1 MNSWSNYVGQ
11 DVAGRYRLESMLGV
25 GSFGAVYFAR
35 DDKTQQTVMLRLLP
49 MELGGQSLFDVAAL
63 TDFHHPQAIG
73 VSDVGEFEGTRYLVM
88 PCAVGTRIQVREPWQ
103 FERVLKFVRQV
114 SAPLIAFQKQFDL
127 QHLHL
132 HPGNVFVDETSRKP
146 LFQVADLGLASQVGA
161 GPLILEA
168 IRERRTTPEFLS
180 PEQLQGN
187 VPSSQSD
194 VYAFGAMLFHLIS
207 GSPPFPYSGE
217 SLSSYALHVS
227 KTSPPRFKDV
237 SDQLNVVSYLESII
251 LRCLSKD
258 AGGRPG
264 SLQEFVDSFEMG
276 YRDFQTSTMSGMSL
290 ASLNELC
297 RDEFNAPKPDTTTA
311 PIVLKPDVA
320 LKTMPPIPRS
330 PSTLPPSDMLP
341 VAKSPP
347 TRNDEIPYRA
357 YPHGTDTKVGLPGSP
372 TPSNNLSL
380 ESNALLQSINPKF
393 SPWSGMEV
401 EPEKLAKQG
410 TSGSS
415 PRTDIAQPNATIA
428 PGSISSHVFP
438 HQPAP
443 SQTERDR
450 AIEQSTGTLAPNS
463 LPRPTDTFAA
473 QPHNESQP
481 ITPNTSPPAMS
492 GPTFPKQESAVS
504 NQWSSFGTRTPQ
516 AADHNRVN
524 QGNGTGQGG
533 RSNQVGADQT
543 LAPSSSRPVPEAPIA
558 SGGAAESNLT
568 MQMQQDWLRSQLPPA
583 QVANSAP
590 MRPRAKSKKTGT
602 PTGVIVLVAG
612 LAVASIGVFAYSK
625 SLVSRV
631 QKNVA
636 TLVSQDRYLEAK
648 TALRD
653 AHKLADIGLRRD
665 EEIERLLSDGLH
677 KLEQLQTEGK
687 LPEAVLLTGQLDV
700 AFALEPLSKS
710 KEPQRSRQEIA
721 DGVKKK
727 VLEFARQPQL
737 NRALD
742 ELDGDVADAFR
753 KVAKQLSAESSEL
766 NVVQIKRAIVDV
778 GLELANER
786 SRDQPAA
793 AFEILDKWQRK
804 FLTDDDIS
812 DEKKTELKER
822 HCEARVRKAL
832 GEAKQFKDE
841 ARSVTGRYPAAVAL
855 LDNLL
860 RDLDEGSCA
869 TLRVKVLVERSQTF
883 LAWAEA
889 KGESESDSSKRFE
902 QSLNDLT
909 AALNTFESTK
919 SDGAAINGSVMKADV
934 LHARTTTL
942 LARGTWYTSQESA
955 DSSTQSLLLAVR
967 DFKEALVDNPNQ
979 ADAQTRLGAIR
990 EKAQSGAQDAFRS
1003 AQEEPKGAKSD
1014 DYFCKAD
1021 RQLTL
1026 VIETSLAREDDSL
1039 AQYARLQRGLA
1050 RSSFREP
1057 DYANAI
1063 ADLTKSTAQASDLRL
1078 TEIGKKL
1085 LPDADS
1091 ADREFQLQYWFAV
1104 GKSRLAWLVATC
1116 PRDDIRSSAKGTV
1129 KAVEQAQ
1136 LAVATLQGMIDKLDQ
1151 HEELREKLRQDACSA
1166 QKSLAVA
1173 WADAG
1178 QFEKAKVTIG
1188 TLQGSLDRKAKG
1200 WEADER
1206 NDLDILLQNYVEKGI
1221 PYRVADLPETTRN
1234 CLEK

>member
-25 GSFGAVYFAR
+25 GSFGAVYVAR
-35 DDKTQQTVMLRLLP
+35 DDQTRRSVKLRLLP
-49 MELGGQSLFDVAAL
+49 TELGGQSLFDVAAL
-63 TDFHHPQAIG
+63 TDFQHPQAIG

-132 HPGNVFVDETSRKP
+132 HPGNVFVDETSGKP
-146 LFQVADLGLASQVGA
+146 QFQVADLGLASQVGA

-237 SDQLNVVSYLESII
+237 SDQLNVDSYLESII

-290 ASLNELC
+290 ASLNDLC
-297 RDEFNAPKPDTTTA
+297 RDEFSTPKPATTTA
-311 PIVLKPDVA
+311 PIVPKPDTA
-320 LKTMPPIPRS
+320 SKMTPPAPPVPRV
-330 PSTLPPSDMLP
+330 PSTLPTSDMLP
-341 VAKSPP
+341 VAKPP
-347 TRNDEIPYRA
+347 ATRNDEIPYRA

-372 TPSNNLSL
+372 TPSSNLSL
-380 ESNALLQSINPKF
+380 ESNALLQSLNPKF
-393 SPWSGMEV
+393 SPWSGMGE
-401 EPEKLAKQG
+401 EPDKPAAST
-410 TSGSS
+410 TSSS
-415 PRTDIAQPNATIA
+415 APRSDVAQPTATN
-428 PGSISSHVFP
+428 PPRPLSPPVTP
-438 HQPAP
+438 PRPASP
-443 SQTERDR
+443 QSERNR
-450 AIEQSTGTLAPNS
+450 VIEQSTGTLAPSS
-463 LPRPTDTFAA
+463 LPQPTDTFAA
-473 QPHNESQP
+473 QPHNESRP
-481 ITPNTSPPAMS
+481 ITPNTSSPAMS
-492 GPTFPKQESAVS
+492 RPMFPKQDS
-504 NQWSSFGTRTPQ
+504 
-516 AADHNRVN
+516 
-524 QGNGTGQGG
+524 
-533 RSNQVGADQT
+533 ADQT
-543 LAPSSSRPVPEAPIA
+543 LAPSSSHPIPEAPVA
-558 SGGAAESNLT
+558 SGGAAESSLT
-568 MQMQQDWLRSQLPPA
+568 MQMQQDWLRSQLPTP
-583 QVANSAP
+583 QVAKPAP
-590 MRPRAKSKKTGT
+590 MRPRAKAKKSAT

-612 LAVASIGVFAYSK
+612 LVVASIGVFAYSK
-625 SLVSRV
+625 ALVSRV

-648 TALRD
+648 TALRE
-653 AHKLADIGLRRD
+653 AHKLADIGLRR
-665 EEIERLLSDGLH
+665 EEVIEQLLSDGLH

-687 LPEAVLLTGQLDV
+687 LSEAVLLTGHLDI
-700 AFALEPLSKS
+700 AFAKEPLSKAS
-710 KEPQRSRQEIA
+710 EPQKRRQEIA
-721 DGVKKK
+721 EGVKKN

-742 ELDGDVADAFR
+742 ELDGDIADAFR
-753 KVAKQLSAESSEL
+753 KVTKQLSAESSEL
-766 NVVQIKRAIVDV
+766 NVAQIKRAIVDV
-778 GLELANER
+778 GLELANQR

-793 AFEILDKWQRK
+793 AFEILDKGQRK

-812 DEKKTELKER
+812 DQKKTELKER

-841 ARSVTGRYPAAVAL
+841 ARSAPGRYPAAVAL

-860 RDLDEGSCA
+860 RDLGEGSCA
-869 TLRVKVLVERSQTF
+869 THRTKVLVERSQTF
-883 LAWAEA
+883 LAWAET
-889 KGESESDSSKRFE
+889 KGEPESDSSKRFE
-902 QSLNDLT
+902 QSFNDLT
-909 AALNTFESTK
+909 AALNTFEPSTPEA
-919 SDGAAINGSVMKADV
+919 SAMNGSVTKADV
-934 LHARTTTL
+934 LQARAVTL
-942 LARGTWYTSQESA
+942 LARGTWFTSQESA
-955 DSSTQSLLLAVR
+955 PSSTQPWLRAVR
-967 DFKEALVDNPNQ
+967 DFKEALVDNPNL

-990 EKAQSGAQDAFRS
+990 EKAQSEAQDAFRS

-1014 DYFCKAD
+1014 EYFCKAD

-1050 RSSFREP
+1050 RSSLREP

-1063 ADLTKSTAQASDLRL
+1063 ADLAQSTAQASDLRL

-1085 LPDADS
+1085 LPEADS
-1091 ADREFQLQYWFAV
+1091 ADREFQVQYLFAV
-1104 GKSRLAWLVATC
+1104 GRSRLAWLVATC

-1129 KAVEQAQ
+1129 KVVEQAQ

-1151 HEELREKLRQDACSA
+1151 HEELREKMRQDACSA

-1173 WADAG
+1173 WTDLG
-1178 QFEKAKVTIG
+1178 QFEKAKVVIG
-1188 TLQGSLDRKAKG
+1188 TLQGSLDPKAKG

-1206 NDLDILLQNYVEKGI
+1206 NVLDTLLQNYVEKGM
-1221 PYRVADLPETTRN
+1221 PYRVAAPSETTRQ
-1234 CLEK
+1234 CSEK